1 MVLTISQFLTQIG
14 LDENYKFF
22 ILSDS
27 VSIFIYN
34 EVFACESEMN
44 VWAWRI
50 VLMGTGLV

>member
-27 VSIFIYN
+27 VSIFTTKN
-34 EVFACESEMN
+34 
-44 VWAWRI
+44 
-50 VLMGTGLV
+50 LVVNQK